1 MALIKCP
8 ECGKEISDKAGA
20 CPHCGC
26 PIGNMTQPIQNND
39 GKSNKGSKKIL
50 IGVVAV
56 VAIAGTGYYFGI
68 AKPQQHLAEQ
78 KAVYEEAQDLIDE
91 GKYDK
96 AIEKLNSIIDYDGAQ
111 DAINEAET
119 GKEKATYLE
128 AENLLEQGKYDDGI
142 ELLNTIPDYPETAET
157 IEQAKYESY
166 AYSAVK
172 AVKEILKNPDSLNVY
187 DVKFYDGF
195 KEDESDNKEETDAN
209 EESDSKED
217 DVSTENKSK
226 DAESEDN
233 EATSK
238 YPTVVMHCGAQ
249 NGFGGNT
256 ESYASCTYSEED
268 GEYTLDGFTNELD
281 LDELDEDDDDYLFF
295 AISAR
300 LINEYYDNG
309 NEVGSINTERFNTV
323 LKNAAYGSVKIIQ

>member
-26 PIGNMTQPIQNND
+26 PIGNTTQPIQSND
-39 GKSNKGSKKIL
+39 GKSNKGSKKI
-50 IGVVAV
+50 IIGGVVV
-56 VAIAGTGYYFGI
+56 IAIAGIGYYFGI

-78 KAVYEEAQDLIDE
+78 KVIYEEAQDLIDD

-119 GKEKATYLE
+119 GKEKATYVE

-142 ELLNTIPDYPETAET
+142 ELLNTIPDYPDTTET

-166 AYSAVK
+166 AYSAVE
-172 AVKEILKNPDSLNVY
+172 AVKGILKNPDSLSVY
-187 DVKFYDGF
+187 EVKFYDGF
-195 KEDESDNKEETDAN
+195 NEDDEENTEADNTDTEASENTDESS
-209 EESDSKED
+209 ES
-217 DVSTENKSK
+217 
-226 DAESEDN
+226 
-233 EATSK
+233 SK
-238 YPTVVMHCGAQ
+238 YPTVVMHYGAQ

-256 ESYASCTYSEED
+256 TGYVYCNYDEEN
-268 GEYTLDGFTNELD
+268 GEYELGGATNELD
-281 LDELDEDDDDYLFF
+281 IDDLDEDDDMYLFY
-295 AISAR
+295 ALSAR
-300 LINEYYDNG
+300 MINEYYDNG
-309 NEVGSINTERFNTV
+309 IEVGSINTERFNAV
-323 LKNAAYGSVKIIQ
+323 LKNAAYGSIKIIQ

>member
-26 PIGNMTQPIQNND
+26 PIGNATQPIQNND

-119 GKEKATYLE
+119 GKEKATYEE

-142 ELLNTIPDYPETAET
+142 ELLNTIPDYPDSAET

-172 AVKEILKNPDSLNVY
+172 AVKGILKNPDSLSVY
-187 DVKFYDGF
+187 DVKYYDGL
-195 KEDESDNKEETDAN
+195 N
-209 EESDSKED
+209 ED
-217 DVSTENKSK
+217 DDNS
-226 DAESEDN
+226 ESEDT
-233 EATSK
+233 ETESSDGESKDQSSDSPK

-256 ESYASCTYSEED
+256 EDYAFCVYSEDD
-268 GEYTLDGFTNELD
+268 GEYILGGITTELD
-281 LDELDEDDDDYLFF
+281 LEDLDEDDDMYFYY
-295 AISAR
+295 AVTTR
-300 LINEYYDNG
+300 MINEYYDNG
-309 NEVGSINTERFNTV
+309 IEIGSINAERFNAV

>member
-26 PIGNMTQPIQNND
+26 QIGNATQPIQNND

-50 IGVVAV
+50 IGIVAV
-56 VAIAGTGYYFGI
+56 VAISGTGYYFGI

-119 GKEKATYLE
+119 GKEKATYVE

-142 ELLNTIPDYPETAET
+142 ELLNTIPDYPDSAET

-172 AVKEILKNPDSLNVY
+172 AVKGILKNPDSLSVY
-187 DVKFYDGF
+187 DVKFYDEL
-195 KEDESDNKEETDAN
+195 KEND
-209 EESDSKED
+209 DS
-217 DVSTENKSK
+217 S
-226 DAESEDN
+226 ESEDTETESSDGEN
-233 EATSK
+233 KDQNSDSSK

-256 ESYASCTYSEED
+256 EDYAYCIYSEED
-268 GEYTLDGFTNELD
+268 GEYTLGGITTGLD
-281 LDELDEDDDDYLFF
+281 LDDLDDDDDMYLLY
-295 AISAR
+295 ALTTR
-300 LINEYYDNG
+300 MINEYYDNG
-309 NEVGSINTERFNTV
+309 IEVGSINAERFNAV

>member
-8 ECGKEISDKAGA
+8 KCGKEISDKAGA

-26 PIGNMTQPIQNND
+26 PIGNATQPIQNND
-39 GKSNKGSKKIL
+39 GKSNKGSKKVL

-119 GKEKATYLE
+119 GKEKATYEE

-142 ELLNTIPDYPETAET
+142 ELLNTIPDYPDSAET

-172 AVKEILKNPDSLNVY
+172 AVK
-187 DVKFYDGF
+187 
-195 KEDESDNKEETDAN
+195 
-209 EESDSKED
+209 
-217 DVSTENKSK
+217 
-226 DAESEDN
+226 
-233 EATSK
+233 
-238 YPTVVMHCGAQ
+238 
-249 NGFGGNT
+249 
-256 ESYASCTYSEED
+256 
-268 GEYTLDGFTNELD
+268 
-281 LDELDEDDDDYLFF
+281 
-295 AISAR
+295 
-300 LINEYYDNG
+300 
-309 NEVGSINTERFNTV
+309 
-323 LKNAAYGSVKIIQ
+323 

>member
-26 PIGNMTQPIQNND
+26 PIGNTTQPIQNND

-96 AIEKLNSIIDYDGAQ
+96 AIEELNSIIDYDGAQ

-119 GKEKATYLE
+119 GKEKATYVE

-142 ELLNTIPDYPETAET
+142 ELLNTIPDYPDSAET

-172 AVKEILKNPDSLNVY
+172 AVKGILKNPDSLSVY
-187 DVKFYDGF
+187 DVKFYDELKEKEVF
-195 KEDESDNKEETDAN
+195 K
-209 EESDSKED
+209 
-217 DVSTENKSK
+217 
-226 DAESEDN
+226 
-233 EATSK
+233 
-238 YPTVVMHCGAQ
+238 
-249 NGFGGNT
+249 
-256 ESYASCTYSEED
+256 
-268 GEYTLDGFTNELD
+268 
-281 LDELDEDDDDYLFF
+281 
-295 AISAR
+295 
-300 LINEYYDNG
+300 
-309 NEVGSINTERFNTV
+309 
-323 LKNAAYGSVKIIQ
+323 

>member
-26 PIGNMTQPIQNND
+26 PIGNTTQPIQNND

-111 DAINEAET
+111 DAINEAKT
-119 GKEKATYLE
+119 GKEKATYIE

-142 ELLNTIPDYPETAET
+142 ELLNTIPDYPDSAET

-172 AVKEILKNPDSLNVY
+172 AVKGILKNPDSLSVY
-187 DVKFYDGF
+187 DVKFYDGL
-195 KEDESDNKEETDAN
+195 N
-209 EESDSKED
+209 ED
-217 DVSTENKSK
+217 DDNS
-226 DAESEDN
+226 ESEDTETESSDGEN
-233 EATSK
+233 KDQSSDSPK

-256 ESYASCTYSEED
+256 EDYAFCVYSEDD
-268 GEYTLDGFTNELD
+268 GEYILGGITTELD
-281 LDELDEDDDDYLFF
+281 LEDLDEDDDMYFYY
-295 AISAR
+295 AVTTR
-300 LINEYYDNG
+300 MINEYYDNG
-309 NEVGSINTERFNTV
+309 IEVGSINAERFNAV